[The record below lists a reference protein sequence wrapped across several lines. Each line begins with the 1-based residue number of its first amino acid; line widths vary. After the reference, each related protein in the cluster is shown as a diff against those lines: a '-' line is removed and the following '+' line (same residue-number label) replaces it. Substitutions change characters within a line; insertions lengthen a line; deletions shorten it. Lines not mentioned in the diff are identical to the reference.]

1 MGTKRILAWELY
13 LICLVSLEEG
23 DSIQARAI
31 IDEMLAIYR
40 ELKIAQPQINCLTGF
55 AGVAGI
61 SGQDKR
67 SACLFGAVEAV
78 TERLDAKM
86 DDLEHKSYDPIIAAV
101 RERLG
106 EAEFKRLW
114 DEGRMLT
121 LEQAIELA
129 QQ

>member
-1 MGTKRILAWELY
+1 
-13 LICLVSLEEG
+13 
-23 DSIQARAI
+23 
-31 IDEMLAIYR
+31 
-40 ELKIAQPQINCLTGF
+40 
-55 AGVAGI
+55 
-61 SGQDKR
+61 
-67 SACLFGAVEAV
+67 
-78 TERLDAKM
+78 M

-129 QQ
+129 QQCGRGGSETLP